1 MTQTRITVSGDQ
13 PYDVVVGA
21 GVLGALP
28 DLVGKKAET
37 VAVIADE
44 SLGAI
49 ARPACRALAEA
60 GFTVAATEVPG
71 GEAAKNVDVLARLWS
86 WLAASKVTRSDCVVG
101 IGGGA
106 ATDLAGFAAATWL
119 RGVPVVLVPTTLLGM
134 VDAAV
139 GGKTAIDV
147 PEGKNL
153 VGAFHPPRGVLADLA
168 TLETLPRQ
176 DYVAGLAEII
186 KAGFIAESEILRLVQ
201 ADPKGATV
209 PHGPHTRELVE
220 RAINVKAAVVAADLR
235 ESGLRETLNYGHTLA
250 HAIEK
255 LERYTFRHGDAVAIG
270 MVFAAEVARL
280 AGYLSGRRGGPAQ
293 AAADRGRPAGRVP
306 ALGLAG
312 AAGDDVAGQEDPR
325 RAAADGDPGRRR
337 QPDHLRQPARGPARA
352 GLPGDGGMSRGGDGR
367 RVLVLNGP
375 NLGRLGKREPA
386 VYGTATHAD
395 LEALCVKTGTRA
407 RPRRRGQA
415 DRVRG
420 RARHLDPPGV
430 R

>member
-1 MTQTRITVSGDQ
+1 MTQTRITVGGEQ

-28 DLVGKKAET
+28 ELVGKKAET

-49 ARPACRALAEA
+49 ARPACRALADA
-60 GFTVAATEVPG
+60 GFTVTATEVPS
-71 GEAAKNVDVLARLWS
+71 GEAAKNVNVLARLWS
-86 WLAASKVTRSDCVVG
+86 WLAESKVTRSACVVG

-168 TLETLPRQ
+168 TLETLAKP

-186 KAGFIAESEILRLVQ
+186 KAGFIAESEILRLVR
-201 ADPKGATV
+201 ADPRGATV

-220 RAINVKAAVVAADLR
+220 RAINVKARVVAADLR

-255 LERYTFRHGDAVAIG
+255 LERYRFRHGDAVAIG
-270 MVFAAEVARL
+270 MVFAAEVGHL
-280 AGYLSGRRGGPAQ
+280 AGYLSAADVTLHKQLLTDVGLPIAYPHSAWPELRATMSLDKKTRGARLRMVILDGIGNPVIYDNPPEDLLAQ
-293 AAADRGRPAGRVP
+293 AYQAMAA
-306 ALGLAG
+306 
-312 AAGDDVAGQEDPR
+312 
-325 RAAADGDPGRRR
+325 
-337 QPDHLRQPARGPARA
+337 
-352 GLPGDGGMSRGGDGR
+352 
-367 RVLVLNGP
+367 
-375 NLGRLGKREPA
+375 
-386 VYGTATHAD
+386 
-395 LEALCVKTGTRA
+395 
-407 RPRRRGQA
+407 
-415 DRVRG
+415 
-420 RARHLDPPGV
+420 
-430 R
+430 

>member
-1 MTQTRITVSGDQ
+1 MTQTRITVGGER

-21 GVLGALP
+21 GVLGELP
-28 DLVGKKAET
+28 RLVGKKAET

-60 GFTVAATEVPG
+60 GFTVAATEVPS
-71 GEAAKNVDVLARLWS
+71 GETAKNVNVLARLWS
-86 WLAASKVTRSDCVVG
+86 WLAESKVTRSDCVVG

-153 VGAFHPPRGVLADLA
+153 VGAFHPPHGVLADLA
-168 TLETLPRQ
+168 TLETLPKP

-186 KAGFIAESEILRLVQ
+186 KAGFIAEGEILRLIG

-220 RAINVKAAVVAADLR
+220 RAINVKAAVVASDLR

-255 LERYTFRHGDAVAIG
+255 LERYAFRHGDAVAIG
-270 MVFAAEVARL
+270 MVFAAEVGRL
-280 AGYLSGRRGGPAQ
+280 AGYLSAADVALHRQLLTDVGLPVAYPRSAWPELRATMSLDKKTRGARLRMVILDGIGNPVIYDNPPEDLLAQ
-293 AAADRGRPAGRVP
+293 AYQAMAA
-306 ALGLAG
+306 
-312 AAGDDVAGQEDPR
+312 
-325 RAAADGDPGRRR
+325 
-337 QPDHLRQPARGPARA
+337 
-352 GLPGDGGMSRGGDGR
+352 
-367 RVLVLNGP
+367 
-375 NLGRLGKREPA
+375 
-386 VYGTATHAD
+386 
-395 LEALCVKTGTRA
+395 
-407 RPRRRGQA
+407 
-415 DRVRG
+415 
-420 RARHLDPPGV
+420 
-430 R
+430 